1 MKILFAAS
9 ESVPF
14 VKTGGL
20 ADVVGAL
27 APVLAKEGHDV
38 RVIIPLFSAIP
49 QEYTQH
55 MEHVCDFEVQLG
67 WRRQYC
73 GIEMLKKDGYN
84 VTQATVSRDI
94 KEMRLI
100 KVLDRDGR
108 YKYAS
113 EVVSHDERESHT
125 YLYSTAVIGI
135 DYSHSLVVIKTK
147 SGMAQA
153 VCAALDSTERAG
165 VLGSI
170 AGDDTIFVATRA
182 DAVSASLVAD
192 IKKMM
197 SRKNNDFLP

>member
-1 MKILFAAS
+1 MK
-9 ESVPF
+9 
-14 VKTGGL
+14 T
-20 ADVVGAL
+20 
-27 APVLAKEGHDV
+27 
-38 RVIIPLFSAIP
+38 
-49 QEYTQH
+49 
-55 MEHVCDFEVQLG
+55 
-67 WRRQYC
+67 RRQARILELIRENE
-73 GIEMLKKDGYN
+73 IETQSDLLRMLKDDGFN

-100 KVLDRDGR
+100 KLLDSNGS
-108 YKYAS
+108 YKYSS
-113 EVVSHDERESHT
+113 ETAGNEEHQSHSYLFSTDVISVEHT
-125 YLYSTAVIGI
+125 
-135 DYSHSLVVIKTK
+135 HSLVVIKTQT
-147 SGMAQA
+147 GMAQA

>member
-1 MKILFAAS
+1 MK
-9 ESVPF
+9 
-14 VKTGGL
+14 T
-20 ADVVGAL
+20 
-27 APVLAKEGHDV
+27 
-38 RVIIPLFSAIP
+38 
-49 QEYTQH
+49 
-55 MEHVCDFEVQLG
+55 
-67 WRRQYC
+67 RRQARILELIRENE
-73 GIEMLKKDGYN
+73 IETQSDLLRMLKDDGFN

-100 KVLDRDGR
+100 KLLDSNGS
-108 YKYAS
+108 YKYSS
-113 EVVSHDERESHT
+113 ETAGNEEHQSHS
-125 YLYSTAVIGI
+125 YLFSTAVI
-135 DYSHSLVVIKTK
+135 SVEHAHSLVVIKTQT
-147 SGMAQA
+147 GMAQA